1 VITSLDH
8 IAIAVPD
15 FEKAVKRFMEDFGLS
30 FDGTEDVPSA
40 KTKTAFFSLPETHIE
55 MVHPLDG
62 EGPIAKYLETR
73 PGGIHHLCF
82 RTDNIDEDVHRL
94 RGLGYQFLSEE
105 PSPGA
110 HGARVIFIHPKSCDG
125 VLIELSEPSGTG
137 A

>member
-1 VITSLDH
+1 
-8 IAIAVPD
+8 
-15 FEKAVKRFMEDFGLS
+15 MEDFGLS
-30 FDGTEDVPSA
+30 FDGTEDVHSA

-55 MVHPLDG
+55 LVHPLDG